1 MKSLCLAAAAALAA
15 LLLAAPAPAAELELV
30 KTLQGKGKAGNLDHL
45 AVDVKGERLF
55 LANKANDTLDV
66 FDLKSGKV
74 ITQKPGQT
82 AIQGVAYAPE
92 SNLIFV
98 GLGSNGL
105 CNVIDGADYKIKE
118 TIKFKDDADNVRY
131 NPRTNLV
138 YVAHAENSLGVIDAK
153 SFVLK
158 ADIKLGTTAEGFVME
173 AKRPRLYLVTPK
185 PSQLLVI
192 DTEKNKVT
200 NTYPITKA
208 GGGHPIA
215 LDEENHRVYVG
226 CRDKPMVVILDTETG
241 KEVGGAEIPGGIDD
255 LHIDLKRKQLYA
267 SCGEGFLVV
276 LKIADGDKLETAEK
290 VKTVKDARTC
300 VFEPETS
307 RIYLGVPRQEGK
319 EGPEVRIYQVK

>member
-15 LLLAAPAPAAELELV
+15 LSLAAPAPAADPELI
-30 KTLQGKGKAGNLDHL
+30 KTLDGKGKAGNLDHL

-66 FDLKSGKV
+66 FDLKGSKLV
-74 ITQKPGQT
+74 TQKSGQT

-105 CNVIDGADYKIKE
+105 CNVIDGNDYKIKK

-131 NPRTNLV
+131 NPKTNLV
-138 YVAHAENSLGVIDAK
+138 YVAHAENELGVIDGKTFA
-153 SFVLK
+153 LK
-158 ADIKLGTTAEGFVME
+158 KNIPLGATAEGFVIE

-192 DTEKNKVT
+192 DTEKNEVT
-200 NTYPITKA
+200 NTYPIKKA
-208 GGGHPIA
+208 AGGHPIA

-226 CRDKPMVVILDTETG
+226 CRDKPTVVILDTETG
-241 KEVGGAEIPGGIDD
+241 KEVGDAEIPAGIDD
-255 LHIDLKRKQLYA
+255 LHIDLKRRQLYA
-267 SCGEGFLVV
+267 SCAEGFLVV
-276 LKIADGDKLETAEK
+276 LKIAEGDKLETVAK
-290 VKTVKDARTC
+290 VKTAKDARTC

-319 EGPEVRIYQVK
+319 EGPEIRIYQVK